1 MNGYIIYF
9 TFGRVKHKQPYE
21 LSNGMSAPKVYG
33 VYGKSETGKTTLIE
47 QLVARLTKEGFQVA
61 TVKQTNK
68 AISMDT
74 MNKDT
79 WRHHR
84 AGAHLVV
91 FSSRSETNF
100 LLEQPLNTSEILRRI
115 TAFGTFDIILIEG
128 ADDPS
133 IPKIQIGPVKKR
145 SNTIALYKQ
154 NLEEILRLIKRGLQK
169 QPVAPS
175 ISITVNG
182 GNIPLTQFPA
192 QIISN
197 TIVGMLSALKEVD
210 DISEVTIALRR

>member
-21 LSNGMSAPKVYG
+21 LSPGMSIPKVFG
-33 VYGKSETGKTTLIE
+33 VYGKSEIGKTTLIE
-47 QLVARLTKEGFQVA
+47 QLVARLAKDGYQVA

-74 MNKDT
+74 TNKDT

-100 LLEQPLNTSEILRRI
+100 LLERPLSTSEILRRI

-133 IPKIQIGPVKKR
+133 IPKIQIGLGKKR
-145 SNTIALYKQ
+145 NNTIALYKE
-154 NLEEILRLIKRGLQK
+154 NLEEILQLMKRNLQK
-169 QPVAPS
+169 QPDAPS

-182 GNIPLTQFPA
+182 GNIPLSQFPA
-192 QIISN
+192 QIISS
-197 TIVGMLSALKEVD
+197 TIVGMLSALKEVH
-210 DISEVTIALRR
+210 DISDVTIALRR